1 MTLRSREDAL
11 RFFGSLD
18 LAAALGVVS
27 CLRWRPDVTGFGDL
41 PDAPHFCSIARKQN
55 GTAGA

>member
-27 CLRWRPDVTGFGDL
+27 CP
-41 PDAPHFCSIARKQN
+41 
-55 GTAGA
+55 AGGRT

>member
-18 LAAALGVVS
+18 LAAALWGGVMP
-27 CLRWRPDVTGFGDL
+27 RWRPDVTGFGDL